1 VEPVALSEVDARLQ
15 ALQNFL
21 KHQKAGR

>member
-1 VEPVALSEVDARLQ
+1 LSEVDARLQ

-21 KHQKAGR
+21 RHQKKSSVH